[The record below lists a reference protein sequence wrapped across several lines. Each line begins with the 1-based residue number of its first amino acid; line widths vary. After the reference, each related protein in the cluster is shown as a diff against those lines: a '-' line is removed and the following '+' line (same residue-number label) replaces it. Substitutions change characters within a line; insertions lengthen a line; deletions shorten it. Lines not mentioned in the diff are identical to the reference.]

1 METPSPATPAL
12 PPLRIDN
19 VRIVWERDDAPPM
32 LGDPEVECIGCYAVA
47 EVSYPMNGVNG
58 DRRLET
64 LKSGGLWGIDSKSHE
79 DYRAQVERE
88 QLEDLAEHL
97 KVFGVPVTAPLVVTA

>member
-1 METPSPATPAL
+1 MPN
-12 PPLRIDN
+12 PLRIDS
-19 VRIVWERDDAPPM
+19 VRIVWIEDDMTPP
-32 LGDPEVECIGCYAVA
+32 LDPETDLVGCYAVA
-47 EVSYPMNGVNG
+47 EVSYPINGVNG

-64 LKSGGLWGIDSKSHE
+64 LTSSGIWGIDAKSHE
-79 DYRAQVERE
+79 DYRSQVERE